1 MKEEFVLLLVKEKNY
16 SAALDSYVDDKKFD
30 KVEEFC
36 TTQNEPGLLT
46 QLLTKYFEK
55 HKKHVE
61 LKNIKEAEEFRRLAL
76 KLMQNQSSKNQL
88 EPRVV
93 LEKIPA
99 SWMFKEQDVDLIG
112 FLSSLFDFQLTIEEN
127 TKIAERIIQ
136 METLNTEIEFNNLQ
150 AAYLVVRED
159 TECQVCKGKL
169 GFKKIRIFPHGMAFH
184 MRCAKN
190 PQECPITRQRFDMDA
205 VVAGG

>member
-1 MKEEFVLLLVKEKNY
+1 MCDDEGYTQQILKRKVTIRVSPLTTSFSIDTLKKEIGTGSWMKEEFVLLLVKEKNY

-36 TTQNEPGLLT
+36 TTQNEAGLLT

-76 KLMQNQSSKNQL
+76 RLMQNQSSKNQL
-88 EPRVV
+88 DPRVV

-99 SWMFKEQDVDLIG
+99 SWRFKESDVDLIG
-112 FLSSLFDFQLTIEEN
+112 FLSSLFDYQLTIEEN
-127 TKIAERIIQ
+127 TKIAERII
-136 METLNTEIEFNNLQ
+136 
-150 AAYLVVRED
+150 
-159 TECQVCKGKL
+159 
-169 GFKKIRIFPHGMAFH
+169 
-184 MRCAKN
+184 
-190 PQECPITRQRFDMDA
+190 
-205 VVAGG
+205 

>member
-76 KLMQNQSSKNQL
+76 KLMQNQSSKN
-88 EPRVV
+88 
-93 LEKIPA
+93 
-99 SWMFKEQDVDLIG
+99 
-112 FLSSLFDFQLTIEEN
+112 
-127 TKIAERIIQ
+127 
-136 METLNTEIEFNNLQ
+136 
-150 AAYLVVRED
+150 
-159 TECQVCKGKL
+159 
-169 GFKKIRIFPHGMAFH
+169 
-184 MRCAKN
+184 
-190 PQECPITRQRFDMDA
+190 
-205 VVAGG
+205 